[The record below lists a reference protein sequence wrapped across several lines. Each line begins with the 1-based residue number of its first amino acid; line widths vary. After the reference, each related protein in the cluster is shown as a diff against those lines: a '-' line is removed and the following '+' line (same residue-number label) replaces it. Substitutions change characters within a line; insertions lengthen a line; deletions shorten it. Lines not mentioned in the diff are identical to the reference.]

1 MRCLRWASGEAAER
15 SSGRIWW
22 VVPRL
27 RCKLSVLFG
36 FSFAEIAVVLVVLA
50 LAGGLVGVVVAA
62 LRR

>member
-1 MRCLRWASGEAAER
+1 
-15 SSGRIWW
+15 
-22 VVPRL
+22 
-27 RCKLSVLFG
+27 LFG